1 MIPKSLKM
9 TEKNLSKY
17 HSVLFKWLNENSKS
31 SSFFGEIH
39 ALISDYAKVS
49 VQSSVSCCD
58 FLFIPIVSVQWPMVG
73 RQAWCHI
80 LIEKNVSTRS
90 HVLFSFECLWICIF
104 SYSVTHAAKHNLIGS
119 QFSKIPLCFTV
130 RKLPVFTPEI
140 QFDDFESSLAIWR
153 TKCLTN
159 YQALKIWL
167 AVSKWQKNILPH
179 MTDLFAQKRWKHFCG
194 ECPNWV
200 LPE

>member
-49 VQSSVSCCD
+49 VQSSVTCCD
-58 FLFIPIVSVQWPMVG
+58 FHFIPIVSIQWPMVG

-80 LIEKNVSTRS
+80 LSEKNVSTRS
-90 HVLFSFECLWICIF
+90 HVLN
-104 SYSVTHAAKHNLIGS
+104 H
-119 QFSKIPLCFTV
+119 
-130 RKLPVFTPEI
+130 
-140 QFDDFESSLAIWR
+140 
-153 TKCLTN
+153 
-159 YQALKIWL
+159 YQI
-167 AVSKWQKNILPH
+167 NILVWYYYWYWLWRMSLTFQHWSASLKWWWSWEIAPLEKSAPGLGGAAWNWLH
-179 MTDLFAQKRWKHFCG
+179 KHQWRSIYF
-194 ECPNWV
+194 EFNV
-200 LPE
+200 QLIT